1 MDVEQFIKNNLES
14 ILEVSKNDSPE
25 SKENNAKVKESSGS
39 RLESLFTKATHMAG
53 QAVETAENSV
63 SVKVMLA
70 PNIPESKLDAVI
82 KSYAPDESP
91 DYVVGVVDTGT
102 INLAKGM
109 MAGLVLFGDKLYFK
123 ETVGHASVLQFTD
136 IKSVTYGISESEK
149 QPELSIDLING
160 QREILPESI
169 IKRLNGEMLAAFL
182 NTIGEI
188 IAANGGATE
197 QTKQALPLEEMD
209 DDVKLL
215 YVEFLA
221 NYCLSHD
228 KGIDADVYREI
239 MSMIAR
245 ISMGRE
251 SRFKIRAYM
260 SENNYIQENVELLDD
275 LQGKVPSGSFPIVQ
289 KSMMKDILVLS
300 SVHGDLHNWQQD
312 DFIKWYCKKIN
323 MTVEQVNVIVSSI
336 QNDADIINKRLNDT
350 DIKKSLNNL
359 VGRAAGVGVPMIA
372 LYFSGTTGVSA
383 IGMTTGLASLGGA
396 GVAGLSSMF
405 TGVGAVAVLGIVSY
419 EVVKRVSGQKD
430 LENNQQRER
439 MLQEIIGN
447 SQKTLNFLIED
458 VNYIAK
464 LLNSALTGEKVNQIR
479 IQKLA
484 RQLAE
489 YSMGAQKMTRY
500 MERSQVESLITKM
513 PLEIS
518 INRLTELTQG
528 ATKQKAREFVL
539 QCYPD
544 LQLNTQLNLTQMKLL
559 YSILDKIGYLKL
571 MASTMAS
578 VKGKV
583 KSLVGAEKTDVSEK
597 NNSIIQS

>member
-1 MDVEQFIKNNLES
+1 M
-14 ILEVSKNDSPE
+14 
-25 SKENNAKVKESSGS
+25 
-39 RLESLFTKATHMAG
+39 
-53 QAVETAENSV
+53 
-63 SVKVMLA
+63 
-70 PNIPESKLDAVI
+70 
-82 KSYAPDESP
+82 
-91 DYVVGVVDTGT
+91 
-102 INLAKGM
+102 
-109 MAGLVLFGDKLYFK
+109 
-123 ETVGHASVLQFTD
+123 
-136 IKSVTYGISESEK
+136 
-149 QPELSIDLING
+149 
-160 QREILPESI
+160 
-169 IKRLNGEMLAAFL
+169 
-182 NTIGEI
+182 
-188 IAANGGATE
+188 
-197 QTKQALPLEEMD
+197 
-209 DDVKLL
+209 
-215 YVEFLA
+215 
-221 NYCLSHD
+221 
-228 KGIDADVYREI
+228 
-239 MSMIAR
+239 
-245 ISMGRE
+245 
-251 SRFKIRAYM
+251 
-260 SENNYIQENVELLDD
+260 
-275 LQGKVPSGSFPIVQ
+275 
-289 KSMMKDILVLS
+289 
-300 SVHGDLHNWQQD
+300 
-312 DFIKWYCKKIN
+312 
-323 MTVEQVNVIVSSI
+323 
-336 QNDADIINKRLNDT
+336 
-350 DIKKSLNNL
+350 
-359 VGRAAGVGVPMIA
+359 
-372 LYFSGTTGVSA
+372 
-383 IGMTTGLASLGGA
+383 
-396 GVAGLSSMF
+396 
-405 TGVGAVAVLGIVSY
+405 
-419 EVVKRVSGQKD
+419 
-430 LENNQQRER
+430 ENNQQRER